1 MVQQASQFDI
11 GLALEPGSTTN
22 NRLAISNKIFT
33 YLMAGL
39 PVVVSLTPG
48 QAWLLNQAEAAGWGY
63 CPGDAREL
71 SVVLG
76 RCLEHPDALVAAGHA
91 ASRVSETRFCWDI
104 EQRTFLD
111 VVDGVLSERRPER
124 SGASVE
130 TERLGTVSI
139 R

>member
-1 MVQQASQFDI
+1 
-11 GLALEPGSTTN
+11 
-22 NRLAISNKIFT
+22 
-33 YLMAGL
+33 MAGL

-63 CPGDAREL
+63 RPGDAREL
-71 SVVLG
+71 SAVLG

-91 ASRVSETRFCWDI
+91 ASHASETRFCWDI